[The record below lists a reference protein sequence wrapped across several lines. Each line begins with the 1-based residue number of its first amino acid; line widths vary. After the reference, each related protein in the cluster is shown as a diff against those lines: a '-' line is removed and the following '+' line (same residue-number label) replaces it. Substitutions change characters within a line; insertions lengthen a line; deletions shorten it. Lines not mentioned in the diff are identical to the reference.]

1 MAQQAVRGVRKTAG
15 APPSGGDAHVAESIG
30 EISALEAKDHASV
43 TIGERIAGIVTAF
56 AGSMLFVWVHVA
68 WFSAWT
74 LASVAIGFDT
84 FPFPFLTMLVSL
96 EAIFLSTFVLISQNR
111 QALHA
116 DRRAK
121 IDLQVNVIAEREV
134 TEIVKLVSAI
144 HDHLGIEDRDKSEV
158 KSMSGKTDVTRIG
171 DAAYDASA

>member
-1 MAQQAVRGVRKTAG
+1 MAQQATQHLRDTAS
-15 APPSGGDAHVAESIG
+15 APPSDEDHVAESIS
-30 EISALEAKDHASV
+30 EISALEAKGHASV
-43 TIGERIAGIVTAF
+43 TISERIAGAVTAF

-68 WFSAWT
+68 WFSAWM
-74 LASVAIGFDT
+74 LASVAMGFDT
-84 FPFPFLTMLVSL
+84 FPFPFLTMIVSL

-144 HDHLGIEDRDKSEV
+144 HDHLGVEDRGESEA
-158 KSMSGKTDVTRIG
+158 KSMSGKTDVTRLS
-171 DAAYDASA
+171 DAADDASA